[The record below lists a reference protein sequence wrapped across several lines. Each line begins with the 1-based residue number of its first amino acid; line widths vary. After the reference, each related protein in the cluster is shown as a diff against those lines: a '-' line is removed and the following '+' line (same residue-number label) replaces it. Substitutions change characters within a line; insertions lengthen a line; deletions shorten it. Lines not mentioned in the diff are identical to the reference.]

1 LSQSY
6 KGEWEIP
13 GQGRKEGRKE
23 RRKEGRKEGRKERGH
38 LRVTEQR
45 THPLPYITQRHS
57 GDCCVKNISGYTNV
71 PGQALAGMGVLKASK
86 EALPVV

>member
-1 LSQSY
+1 MSQSY

-13 GQGRKEGRKE
+13 RQ
-23 RRKEGRKEGRKERGH
+23 GRKERGH
-38 LRVTEQR
+38 LRQTEQR
-45 THPLPYITQRHS
+45 TQPPPYISQRHR